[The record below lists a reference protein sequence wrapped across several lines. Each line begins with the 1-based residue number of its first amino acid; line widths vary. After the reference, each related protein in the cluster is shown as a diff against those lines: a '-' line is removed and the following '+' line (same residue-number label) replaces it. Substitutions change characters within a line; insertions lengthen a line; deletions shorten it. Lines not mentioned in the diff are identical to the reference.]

1 MRPNKLS
8 ARLTALSLALA
19 AAWGGQVTAS
29 EFETGVTGLSLRWD
43 NTLRY
48 NLGVR
53 LESQDSRLM
62 RSATFDESDAKFRK
76 HDVVTNRLDW
86 LTEIDLNYNG
96 DVGARL
102 SAAAWYDHAYRNG
115 TVKSVV
121 PGYVSSYYNDTYS
134 HAVDRYVHGPS
145 GEWLDAFVWTNFSLG
160 AVPVNLKVGRHT
172 NVWGEGLLLGQ
183 HAISYSQ
190 SPVDGVKAVTSPG
203 IETKEVFLPIG
214 QISAK
219 AQVSDNLSIAGQY
232 FYEWE
237 STRAPHGGTY
247 LSGPDT
253 TFDVD
258 RVAPAPGLVLNRI
271 DYLRPRSRGNFGVN
285 ARYNMESIES
295 TLGLYYRKFDDYTP
309 WTGSEFNI
317 PARTFRF
324 AYPTDVKLIGAS
336 FARVIGPVSTGAEI
350 SYRKNGGLH
359 ATPTGISA
367 VDHEGPRGNTW
378 HAVLNG
384 VYLVPATPLW
394 DTGSLVAELAYSRL
408 DKVTSHPELYKGV
421 GYACIKSGT
430 TAAVG
435 DKSDGCATSSF
446 SALAVS
452 FTPQYLNILPSWNLD
467 LPLTLNYGLHG
478 NAPTGGGGFENALT
492 WSVGAKMTYR
502 QIHEFSLRY
511 SDSHASTKYN
521 AANVAI
527 GGAGLSSTLGSTDR
541 GWLVFTY
548 KTGF

>member
-1 MRPNKLS
+1 MRQNKLLI
-8 ARLTALSLALA
+8 AAMALA
-19 AAWGGQVTAS
+19 WAQQSGAS
-29 EFETGVTGLSLRWD
+29 EFETGVPGLALRWD

-53 LESQDSRLM
+53 MEGQDTRLLT
-62 RSATFDESDAKFRK
+62 SATFDESDAKFNK
-76 HDVVTNRLDW
+76 HDIVTNRLDW
-86 LTEIDLNYNG
+86 LTEVDVNYNG
-96 DVGARL
+96 DVGGRV
-102 SAAAWYDHAYRNG
+102 SAAGWYDNAYRNSS
-115 TVKSVV
+115 VKSVV
-121 PGYVSSYYNDTYS
+121 PGYVSSYFNDTYS
-134 HAVDRYVHGPS
+134 RTVDRYVHGPS
-145 GEWLDAFVWTNFSLG
+145 GEILDAFVWGNFSAG
-160 AVPVNLKVGRHT
+160 AVPVNVKVGRHT

-219 AQVSDNLSIAGQY
+219 AQVSDNVSIAGQY
-232 FYEWE
+232 FFEWK

-253 TFDVD
+253 TFEVD
-258 RVAPAPGLVLNRI
+258 RVAAAPGLVLNRI
-271 DYLRPRSRGNFGVN
+271 DYLHPRNRGNFGLN

-317 PARTFRF
+317 PDRTFRF

-336 FARVIGPVSTGAEI
+336 FARVIGAISTGAEI

-359 ATPTGISA
+359 STPTGISS
-367 VDHEGPRGNTW
+367 VDHEGARGNTW
-378 HAVLNG
+378 HAIVNG
-384 VYLVPATPLW
+384 VYLMPATKLW

-408 DKVTSHPELYKGV
+408 DKVTSHPELFKGV

-430 TAAVG
+430 TATVG
-435 DKSDGCATSSF
+435 DKSDGCATKDF
-446 SALAVS
+446 AAMAIS
-452 FTPQYLNILPSWNLD
+452 FTPQYLNLLPSWNLD
-467 LPLTLNYGLHG
+467 LPVTINYGLHG
-478 NAPTGGGGFENALT
+478 NAASGGGGFENALT

-502 QIHEFSLRY
+502 QNQEFSLRY

-521 AANVAI
+521 AAGTTAI